1 MIMEIIQH
9 TKNESFESLKKQ
21 SEYDSQALGTFGN
34 GGAPLGHNESFN
46 QAKFNQIFQDHR
58 MWNPEDDGYG
68 DRMIPSEHDQK
79 SLDERIAQRER
90 DFLSSSSSSM
100 MTGVEDTNL
109 LHKFD
114 PRNFNTAFER
124 RAAHDTS
131 GDRSSTAMVVRTEP
145 EEMTMLRNMGSRC
158 SSLSVEKVDDF
169 SSPFLGGGAGVGG
182 GGGTGYTDY
191 MRAFSKDALIT
202 PHVADVGGHGYRTVK
217 ELEAERSNLSFIPSA
232 ELLQARAHHEAAVK
246 EQDEMR
252 WRNYMKHQEAIE
264 AHQQSIRNVLS
275 DTSAT
280 IETRRK

>member
-1 MIMEIIQH
+1 
-9 TKNESFESLKKQ
+9 
-21 SEYDSQALGTFGN
+21 
-34 GGAPLGHNESFN
+34 
-46 QAKFNQIFQDHR
+46 

-90 DFLSSSSSSM
+90 DFLSSSSSMMSSM

-109 LHKFD
+109 LYKFD
-114 PRNFNTAFER
+114 PRNFNAAFER
-124 RAAHDTS
+124 RAHDTS
-131 GDRSSTAMVVRTEP
+131 GGGDRSSTAMVVRTEP

-158 SSLSVEKVDDF
+158 SNLSVEKVDDF

-275 DTSAT
+275 DTSVT